1 MSITRT
7 GALYVATT
15 LLLGFAAVNTG
26 NNLLYLLVSIL
37 LGFMATSG
45 LLGWLNIRWLDCS
58 VRFPDELYS
67 GRPTQVTIRLT
78 NLKPRLPSYL
88 LRIQLLGAS
97 CSLTVV
103 NGGATQATSFLHT
116 FSGRGRHA
124 AGAARICSPFPVN
137 FFVRCVEIDCDGEA
151 VAFPAP
157 AAATHAPFSVR
168 DGSSG
173 EIQRTERG
181 IDGDMLTIAD
191 YTGTEPLKMIHWRL
205 SARHEGFKVKE
216 LGTARNEPVIIDLT
230 AAAAL
235 PLEERLS
242 FAAHQINHFSRE
254 NRAVGLKLAA
264 GRTIPAAS
272 GRSHRLRL
280 LTELALYDATQPAA

>member
-1 MSITRT
+1 MS
-7 GALYVATT
+7 A
-15 LLLGFAAVNTG
+15 
-26 NNLLYLLVSIL
+26 
-37 LGFMATSG
+37 SG

-58 VRFPDELYS
+58 VLFPDELYS
-67 GRPTQVTIRLT
+67 GRPTQVTIRLS

-88 LRIQLLGAS
+88 LRIQILGAS
-97 CSLTVV
+97 CRLTVV
-103 NGGATQATSFLHT
+103 HGGATQTTSFLHT

-157 AAATHAPFSVR
+157 VAATHAPFSVR

-173 EIQRTERG
+173 EIQRIERG
-181 IDGDMLTIAD
+181 IDGDMVTIAD
-191 YTGTEPLKMIHWRL
+191 YTGTEPLKQIHWRL

-216 LGTARNEPVIIDLT
+216 SGSAHNEPVIIDLT
-230 AAAAL
+230 AATAL
-235 PLEERLS
+235 SLEERLS
-242 FAAHQINHFSRE
+242 FAAHQINRYSRE